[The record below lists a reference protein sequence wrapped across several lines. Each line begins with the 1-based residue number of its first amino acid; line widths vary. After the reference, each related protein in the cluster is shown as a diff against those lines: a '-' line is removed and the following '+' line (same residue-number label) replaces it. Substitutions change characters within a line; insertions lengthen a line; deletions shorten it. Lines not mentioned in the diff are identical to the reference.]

1 MYVRI
6 WSRILSVIGQRERL
20 RVMNNA
26 IQRALG
32 WSFSQTLCKDNH
44 SWGEFTFPF
53 NNLF

>member
-1 MYVRI
+1 MLDLVEN
-6 WSRILSVIGQRERL
+6 SFGGLTESMSEVT
-20 RVMNNA
+20 NNA

-44 SWGEFTFPF
+44 SWGEFTFSF

>member
-1 MYVRI
+1 MLEFGREFF
-6 WSRILSVIGQRERL
+6 SVVGQRVCL
-20 RVMNNA
+20 RVTNNA

-44 SWGEFTFPF
+44 SWGEFTFSF